1 MLSRFLFRLLGGLS
15 AGLLV
20 ACHANAPTDEAA
32 GPPPRAQ
39 VQAVTVATQSLTQY
53 RTFPATSTYPRKST
67 VTAPVA
73 AYVTGVRVRL
83 GDRVVLMSSRPGR
96 VAKQYP
102 VEIAHPR
109 RIESPEVATL
119 SVDITDDLRTEIRRH
134 GAH

>member
-1 MLSRFLFRLLGGLS
+1 MLSRLIFRLLGGLS

-39 VQAVTVATQSLTQY
+39 VQVVTVATQSLTQY

-83 GDRVVLMSSRPGR
+83 GERFAPGSDHAALLKELEGYFVRELAPASTPPREPMPGR
-96 VAKQYP
+96 A
-102 VEIAHPR
+102 ERGAPR
-109 RIESPEVATL
+109 RA
-119 SVDITDDLRTEIRRH
+119 
-134 GAH
+134 